1 MSLTHELKKKQ
12 KNKTKFETLKIK
24 PNSVAGNTKIQRNGK
39 GAVMANMDQ
48 QHEAWLSKRFLMML
62 RPNKD
67 RWSIEILQVY
77 HVSYVF
83 RQGSDTDLKEFIPK
97 DRH

>member
-48 QHEAWLSKRFLMML
+48 QHEAWLSK
-62 RPNKD
+62 
-67 RWSIEILQVY
+67 
-77 HVSYVF
+77 
-83 RQGSDTDLKEFIPK
+83 
-97 DRH
+97 